1 MVTIPLSDADKAA
14 VAAAVGEIERRSSA
28 EIVVVAA
35 RASGDY
41 DAAAALAVALAALG
55 GGALA
60 AAIWPALPAWLLLA
74 GQSLLFALLW
84 ALHATVGLGH
94 RLTPA
99 PLRLARAKRAAAV
112 EFAKLV
118 DAQTADKRGLLIY
131 LAFAER
137 HLEIV
142 ADRGIA
148 AAVPDARWQEI
159 VDGFP
164 AALRDR
170 AFGEALSEVVRRCG
184 ELLTAAFPA
193 EPGQRNEMADHVVE
207 R

>member
-1 MVTIPLSDADKAA
+1 MNLSLSDADKRRIAAA
-14 VAAAVGEIERRSSA
+14 VADIETRSSA
-28 EIVVVAA
+28 EILVVTSPSAA
-35 RASGDY
+35 DY
-41 DAAAALAVALAALG
+41 ADVVALAAAGLTLL

-60 AAIWPALPAWLLLA
+60 AVLWPLPALTVVA
-74 GQSLLFALLW
+74 GQMALFTLIW
-84 ALHATVGLGH
+84 AGLTWSRMGH
-94 RLTPA
+94 RLA
-99 PLRLARAKRAAAV
+99 PRILRSARAERAAAL
-112 EFAKLV
+112 EFARLV
-118 DAQTADKRGLLIY
+118 NAQTADKRGLLIY

-137 HLEIV
+137 HIEIV

-170 AFGEALSEVVRRCG
+170 AFGDALFEVVRRCG
-184 ELLTAAFPA
+184 EIVATAFPA
-193 EPGQRNEMADHVVE
+193 EPGQRNEMTDRVVE

>member
-1 MVTIPLSDADKAA
+1 MVTLALSDADKRRIAAA
-14 VAAAVGEIERRSSA
+14 VADIETRSSA
-28 EIVVVAA
+28 EILVVTSPGAADYDDVVAF
-35 RASGDY
+35 
-41 DAAAALAVALAALG
+41 AAAGLTLF

-60 AAIWPALPAWLLLA
+60 ALLWPLPALTVVA
-74 GQSLLFALLW
+74 GQMALFTLVW
-84 ALHATVGLGH
+84 AGLTWGRMGH
-94 RLTPA
+94 RLA
-99 PLRLARAKRAAAV
+99 PRILRTARAARAAAL
-112 EFAKLV
+112 EFARLV
-118 DAQTADKRGLLIY
+118 NAQTADKRGLLIY
-131 LAFAER
+131 LSFAER

-170 AFGEALSEVVRRCG
+170 PFGEALFEVVHRCG
-184 ELLTAAFPA
+184 EVLTASFPA
-193 EPGQRNEMADHVVE
+193 EPGQRNEMTDHVVE